1 MLNSPREEVLPG
13 ALISVSCFQIMVF
26 TNLQEERS
34 VMKG

>member
-13 ALISVSCFQIMVF
+13 ALISVLCFQMMFF